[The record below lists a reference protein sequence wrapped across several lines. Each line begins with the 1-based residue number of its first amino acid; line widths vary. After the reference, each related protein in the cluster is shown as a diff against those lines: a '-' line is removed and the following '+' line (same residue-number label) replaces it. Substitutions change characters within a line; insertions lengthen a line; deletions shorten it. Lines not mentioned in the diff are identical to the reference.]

1 MGSLE
6 PWVPF
11 LHKAFYEDRVSYG
24 RNFKIQIEV
33 EIMVIVGYSSWR
45 IKDMEF
51 FGISDA
57 IRHIEAQG
65 GKNIP
70 GTNQWEYPDGTRA
83 YLKKY

>member
-1 MGSLE
+1 
-6 PWVPF
+6 
-11 LHKAFYEDRVSYG
+11 
-24 RNFKIQIEV
+24 
-33 EIMVIVGYSSWR
+33 MVIVGYTSWQ

-51 FGISDA
+51 FTLGDA

-70 GTNQWEYPDGTRA
+70 GTNQWEYPHGIRA